1 MGGLYTVLYILGTA
15 DTVLYIETDIL
26 RQVNIL
32 EVLGTQGTAGMGSTS
47 EANKR
52 QDGSF

>member
-1 MGGLYTVLYILGTA
+1 MNTLYYTVLWILGIA
-15 DTVLYIETDIL
+15 DTVLYIETAF

-32 EVLGTQGTAGMGSTS
+32 EVLGTQGTTAMGSTT